1 MKTRRAILATLGIIA
16 VLVPAAIWAAGPFG
30 HGGMGGGPFGM
41 GGGNVLRLA
50 NKLGLSTDQVTQ
62 IKGIL
67 SAAQTANAP
76 ATKAEVVRKVEPQSE
91 INFQEHGWKQME
103 YDCLAADGVKPDD
116 VLKREYWAH
125 VSQRSLRTMT
135 KIFIGLRLNI
145 PLVYGPRSGGPYR
158 KPRRSR
164 GQTRK
169 KALPITSERVMVPH
183 MRLSQEL
190 EWLSPIM
197 K

>member
-76 ATKAEVVRKVEPQSE
+76 TRAQLKTNQQAFQTSYNQAQFDATAVNAYIALQ
-91 INFQEHGWKQME
+91 
-103 YDCLAADGVKPDD
+103 
-116 VLKREYWAH
+116 
-125 VSQRSLRTMT
+125 T
-135 KIFIGLRLNI
+135 
-145 PLVYGPRSGGPYR
+145 PLVQQLVTNGF
-158 KPRRSR
+158 
-164 GQTRK
+164 QTEANVLAVLTPAQLTQYNQLVAQMQQWRQSN
-169 KALPITSERVMVPH
+169 PGRP
-183 MRLSQEL
+183 
-190 EWLSPIM
+190 
-197 K
+197 